1 MWRKKVMAEENLRVI
16 TTRVPQKV
24 IDYVNRVAEEE
35 SLDKAAIYRKLLL
48 KAIAQD
54 RVERAIAAYV
64 RDELTLLN
72 AAEMAGL
79 PASIFAEELNKRNI
93 RRGLGI
99 EALREGVDT
108 LNKYLGKKVHN
119 KSPQTH

>member
-1 MWRKKVMAEENLRVI
+1 MAEENLRVI

-24 IDYVNRVAEEE
+24 IDYVNRVAEED

-54 RVERAIAAYV
+54 RVERVIAAYV

-72 AAEMAGL
+72 AAETAGL

-108 LNKYLGKKVHN
+108 LNKYLSKKTHN